1 MFRIYQIIVVMI
13 RFSIKFAYFLVFSAS
28 LHVGLSGTACAQ
40 TTEQI
45 ATYNIQYENP
55 PEELNPWSDRAP
67 HAINLIR
74 FHEMDIL
81 GPEEGLFN
89 QTEYS
94 SSEFTFPRLGTEADQ
109 ADSKHIC
116 SPVFYNPDKFE
127 LLEHN
132 SFGLSPSPSKDKNAE
147 IEKICTW
154 GKFKGKDGKEFYVF
168 NVHFNTNAT
177 KERVWSKKIILE
189 KINDINKDHLPCI
202 LTGDFNLS
210 ENSPKVKEI
219 MHNDILHK
227 ESIWI
232 KKIWLES

>member
-1 MFRIYQIIVVMI
+1 MFRIYQIIVVMF
-13 RFSIKFAYFLVFSAS
+13 RFSIKFAFFLVFLVS
-28 LHVGLSGTACAQ
+28 LLFVFSGSTYAQ

-55 PEELNPWSDRAP
+55 PEVLNPWSDRAP

-81 GPEEGLFN
+81 GPEEGLYN

-94 SSEFTFPRLGTEADQ
+94 SSEFTFPRLGTESDQ

-132 SFGLSPSPSKDKNAE
+132 SFRLSSSPSKDKNTE

-168 NVHFNTNAT
+168 NVHFNTNET
-177 KERVWSKKIILE
+177 KERISSKKIILE
-189 KINDINKDHLPCI
+189 KINDINKEHLPCI

-210 ENSPKVKEI
+210 ENSPKAKEI
-219 MHNDILHK
+219 MHNDIFHNEIIWNK
-227 ESIWI
+227 NISVES
-232 KKIWLES
+232 